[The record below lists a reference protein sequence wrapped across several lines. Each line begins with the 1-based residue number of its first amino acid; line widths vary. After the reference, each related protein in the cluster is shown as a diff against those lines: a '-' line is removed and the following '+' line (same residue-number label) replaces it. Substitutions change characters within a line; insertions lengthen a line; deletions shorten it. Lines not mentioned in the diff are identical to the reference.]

1 MKKCKRPCRYRSST
15 KYLNGCDYLY
25 LTGKM
30 RGCPAGDECTRY
42 EEGPRM
48 NDPTEASKIDLMNKD
63 IDRDLEIRR
72 YNVERYRRG
81 LEYRQKHR

>member
-1 MKKCKRPCRYRSST
+1 MRKCRRPCRYRSST
-15 KYLNGCDYLY
+15 KHLNGCDFMY

-30 RGCPAGDECTRY
+30 RGCPAGEECTRF
-42 EEGPRM
+42 EEGQRM
-48 NDPTEASKIDLMNKD
+48 KDPTEAVRIALMNTE
-63 IDRDLEIRR
+63 IDHDLEIRR